1 MTNLNFF
8 FYGTLMTREGRDSYM
23 AGLAEPVGVAQLEDA
38 ELYNVGAFPAYLP
51 GEGTIT
57 GELWRALGEDTLPAL
72 THLLDRIEGYDEGN
86 PAQSMYHRVTVT
98 LADGTVAQT
107 YRWNGRKDYL
117 RRIPGDDWKRYLG
130 WERFAPR

>member
-8 FYGTLMTREGRDSYM
+8 FYGTLMNKEGRDSYLH
-23 AGLAEPVGVAQLEDA
+23 GLAEPVRPAQLPDA

-57 GELWRALGEDTLPAL
+57 GELWTAVSEDTMPAL
-72 THLLDRIEGYDEGN
+72 LHLLDRIEGYDEGN
-86 PAQSMYHRVTVT
+86 LASSMYHRVTVT

-107 YRWNGRKDYL
+107 YRWNGRRDYL
-117 RRIPGDDWKRYLG
+117 RRIPGDDWKRYLDG
-130 WERFAPR
+130 EEAAA